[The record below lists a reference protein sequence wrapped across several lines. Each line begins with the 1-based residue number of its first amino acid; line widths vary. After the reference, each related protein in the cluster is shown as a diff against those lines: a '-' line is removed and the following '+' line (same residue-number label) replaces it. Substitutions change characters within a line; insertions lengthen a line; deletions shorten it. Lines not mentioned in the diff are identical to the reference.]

1 MAKTAK
7 TAKTRTGP
15 LLSERAMNRATLAR
29 QMLLRREK
37 ATPVA
42 VVERL
47 AGMQAQLARPPFVGI
62 WSRIRPFQASDLV
75 KAIDRRDI
83 VRGTLMRG
91 TLHLVSRKDYLAF
104 RPVMQSALTAG
115 MQAILRER
123 AITLDVDRLVSAAR
137 EYFGAEPR
145 TFAELRDHLMTL
157 FPKADERA
165 MGYAVRMHLPLV
177 QTPQAGSPWA
187 FPASSDFAVAESWLG
202 AALKKADPA
211 AVALRYLA
219 AFGPARA
226 DDLKTWAGVADA
238 RAIFETLRPQLIAF
252 SDERGRELF
261 DLPKAPRPGEDEGA
275 PVRFLPEFDNLL
287 LAYADRTRFIA
298 KEHRPHIASRNLFVP
313 ATFLVDGAVAGTWR
327 VERKR
332 KAATLELQPFVALSK
347 AVRTQLAEEGE
358 SLVRFVE
365 PDAQTFA
372 IVWPGRTTART
383 LSSIT

>member
-1 MAKTAK
+1 MA
-7 TAKTRTGP
+7 RESRRGTGP

-47 AGMQAQLARPPFVGI
+47 AGMQAQLARPPFVGL
-62 WSRIRPFQASDLV
+62 WSRIQPFQAADLV
-75 KAIDRRDI
+75 NAIGRRDI

-104 RPVMQSALTAG
+104 RPVMQPALTAG

-123 AITLDVDRLVSAAR
+123 ANTLDIDRLVRAAR

-145 TFAELRDHLMTL
+145 TFAELRDHLMKL

-177 QTPQAGSPWA
+177 QTPQSGSPWA
-187 FPASSDFAVAESWLG
+187 YPSSSDFAVAESWLG
-202 AALKKADPA
+202 APLKKADPA
-211 AVALRYLA
+211 AMALRYLA

-226 DDLKTWAGVADA
+226 DDLKTWAGLADA
-238 RAIFETLRPQLIAF
+238 RAIFETLRPQLVTF

-261 DLPKAPRPGEDEGA
+261 DLPKAPRPGEVEVA
-275 PVRFLPEFDNLL
+275 PVRYLPEFDNLL

-313 ATFLVDGAVAGTWR
+313 ATFLVDGAIAGTWR
-327 VERKR
+327 VERTR

-347 AVRTQLAEEGE
+347 AVRTQLGEEGE
-358 SLVRFVE
+358 SLVRFME
-365 PDAQTFA
+365 PDAQTFG
-372 IVWPGRTTART
+372 IVWPGRTPARKV
-383 LSSIT
+383 SSTT